1 VLKQA
6 QPATNVQTLIV
17 KQTRKK
23 NLMTLDLPYETG
35 IFIVVAVIIISIVS
49 IIAKAVIH
57 VKGKK

>member
-6 QPATNVQTLIV
+6 QRAINVQTLIV

-35 IFIVVAVIIISIVS
+35 IFIVVAVIIVSIVS
-49 IIAKAVIH
+49 IIAKAIVR
-57 VKGKK
+57 VKGRK